1 MREIDLHTHTNI
13 SDGSESPA
21 DTVAHAKALGL
32 KAIAITDHDT
42 ANGVPEAKAAGEKLG
57 IEVVGSSG

>member
-32 KAIAITDHDT
+32 KAIAITVIINDLVYILSFTFVCHDEIT
-42 ANGVPEAKAAGEKLG
+42 FL
-57 IEVVGSSG
+57 

>member
-21 DTVAHAKALGL
+21 DAVAHAKALGL
-32 KAIAITDHDT
+32 KAIAITDH
-42 ANGVPEAKAAGEKLG
+42 GVAQAFPEAFNTAKKLKKKDF
-57 IEVVGSSG
+57 